1 MLQFSLGRELIR
13 PLTSSISSRR
23 RRRRLMETRTAR
35 RRLSLSATPLTL
47 PTTQKGGGVGVSA
60 AAAATLDRP
69 PREASLEQT
78 CTHHWDTFPEME
90 KGETREGRR
99 EKKKEKTIS
108 LSISTYLPLQMCVNC
123 RSGKKATDIPI
134 HFSSLPVESIHLC
147 QTLVLNAALL

>member
-13 PLTSSISSRR
+13 PLTSSISSRRRR

-99 EKKKEKTIS
+99 EKKKKKQYLYPYPPIYPYRCALTVVPEKK
-108 LSISTYLPLQMCVNC
+108 LLTYLY
-123 RSGKKATDIPI
+123 
-134 HFSSLPVESIHLC
+134 
-147 QTLVLNAALL
+147 TLVLYQLSPYIFARH